1 MGDRLVAL
9 PAQVAAA
16 QKKHDTISL
25 LVTIGCFAYPQ
36 RWMPSDLE
44 RDLEL
49 RFATQSSIEMADIAG
64 WLSDAGIAA
73 QDLAT
78 LVAEFEAGNREPLH
92 LSLMTGNDA
101 GSLSLLSLADGAALV
116 DLTLG
121 RALPSGPV
129 YLLRVGYNSDDGTA
143 YYYPSL
149 PGYGAT
155 PAKIAWSSI
164 ASAQV
169 LAGLTIPAA
178 KPALDVSAIEQPLHI
193 MEQALVA
200 ANQAHASILSTLG
213 LSGANGAGA
222 PIV

>member
-16 QKKHDTISL
+16 QKKYDTISL
-25 LVTIGCFAYPQ
+25 LVTVGCFAYPQ
-36 RWMPSDLE
+36 RWSPSDLE

-49 RFATQSSIEMADIAG
+49 RFVTQLSIEMADIAA
-64 WLSDAGIAA
+64 WLSDAGIPA

-78 LVAEFEAGNREPLH
+78 LVAEFSAGNREPLH
-92 LSLMTGNDA
+92 MELMTGNDA
-101 GSLSLLSLADGAALV
+101 GSLSLLSIADGAALV

-121 RALPSGPV
+121 RALASGPV

-169 LAGLTIPAA
+169 LAALTIPAA

-193 MEQALVA
+193 MEQALLA

-213 LSGANGAGA
+213 LSGSGASGA
-222 PIV
+222 SAV